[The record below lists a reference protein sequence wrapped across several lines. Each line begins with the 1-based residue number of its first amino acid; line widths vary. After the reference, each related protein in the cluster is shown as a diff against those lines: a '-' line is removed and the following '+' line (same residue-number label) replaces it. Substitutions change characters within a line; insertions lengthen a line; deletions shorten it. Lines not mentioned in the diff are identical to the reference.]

1 MSAIKS
7 RTNITIEEQRLHEAR
22 EGRAA
27 WRLWGSYLSDRQW
40 GTVREDYS
48 AGGNAWEYFPH
59 DHARSRAY
67 RWGEDGL
74 AGICDEKA
82 RLCFALALWNGND
95 PILKERLFGLTNGEG
110 NHGEDVKEYYFYLDN
125 TPTHSYMKM
134 LYKYPHQAFPYGNLV
149 QENARRKADPFSFE
163 YELLDTGVFSNNEY
177 TDVLVEYAKS
187 TPTDILI
194 RVSLTNRGTGQKE
207 IHLLPTLWFR
217 NDWSWESGSPKPSL
231 AKKDS
236 PDAQAAFVEAIH
248 QTLGTMVLYCEMPE
262 DLLFVEN
269 ETNSER
275 LYDVPNLSPF
285 PKDGINDY
293 LIHGRPSV
301 NPEHKGTKAAAHYR
315 FTLQP
320 GETKIVKLRLTTEL
334 RLNPALGEAFEDIF
348 TREIQ
353 NADEFYIRIA
363 ATGMSNEL
371 RSIQRQAFAGM
382 LWSKQFYYYVVRDW
396 LEGDPALPSPPEVR
410 KRGRNS
416 RWIHL
421 YSKDVLSMPDKW
433 EYPWFASWDSC
444 FHTIV
449 WAMIDPDYAKRQLFL
464 LAREWYMHP
473 EGQVP
478 AYEWS
483 FEDVNPPVHAWAAWR
498 IYNIERK
505 MFGRKDTDF
514 LAKIFNRCLLYFTW
528 WVNRKDA
535 DGNNLFQ
542 GGFLGLDNIG
552 LFDRNQVPAGATI
565 YQADASSWMGLFSL
579 TMIKIGLELAAIDA
593 TYDDMASKFFQHFV
607 YIADSLNHVHSLPSQ
622 YADLFD
628 DEDGFYYD
636 VIRWRSKFVPLKV
649 RSLQGIMPMFA
660 VETISNSAVEQEV
673 GKEFGEQL
681 KWFIRHHPELV
692 IQVSPTRGTPNGI
705 EAGVEMPVNAML
717 EASSE
722 GMFLFSLVSK
732 EKLRRLLRYMLDE
745 KEFLSPYGIRSV
757 SQFHRDH
764 PVHLH
769 LDEATYTLTYAA
781 AESITQSFGGNSNW
795 RGPVWFPIN
804 FLLIESLQKYHHYY
818 GDDFKVECPT
828 GSGKFMTLWEVS
840 QELSRRL
847 ISLFTRRADGTRAVY
862 GSTRIFQQ
870 DANWRDC
877 ILFFEYFHGDNG
889 AGLGASHQTGWTGL
903 VAKLIQQTTEYANKS
918 PSP

>member
-1 MSAIKS
+1 M
-7 RTNITIEEQRLHEAR
+7 TIEEQRLQDSR
-22 EGRAA
+22 EGNVP
-27 WRLWGSYLSDRQW
+27 WRIWGPYLSDRQW

-48 AGGNAWEYFPH
+48 EGGNAWEYFPH

-95 PILKERLFGLTNGEG
+95 PILKERLFGLTNSEG

-134 LYKYPHQAFPYGNLV
+134 LYKYPHQAFPYSDLV
-149 QENARRKADPFSFE
+149 EENARRKANPSSFE
-163 YELLDTGVFSNNEY
+163 YELLDTGVFSDSEY
-177 TDVLVEYAKS
+177 TDVLVEYAKG

-194 RVSLTNRGTGQKE
+194 RISLTNRGAGQKE
-207 IHLLPTLWFR
+207 VHVLPTLWFR
-217 NDWSWESGSPKPSL
+217 NEWSWESGSPKPSL
-231 AKKDS
+231 AKGNSAD
-236 PDAQAAFVEAIH
+236 PRATLIEATH
-248 QTLGTMVLYCEMPE
+248 DKLGTMALYCELPE
-262 DLLFVEN
+262 ELLFVEN
-269 ETNSER
+269 ETNLER
-275 LYDVPNLSPF
+275 LYGVPNLSRF

-293 LIHGRPSV
+293 LIHGRQTV
-301 NPEHKGTKAAAHYR
+301 NPEQKGTKAAAHYQ
-315 FTLQP
+315 FTLNA
-320 GETKIVKLRLTTEL
+320 GETKVIKLRLTTEL
-334 RLNPALGEAFEDIF
+334 SLDPALGESFDAVF

-353 NADEFYIRIA
+353 NADDFYNRIA
-363 ATGMSNEL
+363 APGMSDEL
-371 RSIQRQAFAGM
+371 KSIQRQAFAGM
-382 LWSKQFYYYVVRDW
+382 LWSKQFYYYVVHDW
-396 LEGDPALPSPPEVR
+396 LEGDPAFPPPPAAR
-410 KRGRNS
+410 KGGRNS
-416 RWIHL
+416 RWRHL
-421 YSKDVLSMPDKW
+421 HSKDVLSMPDKW

-483 FEDVNPPVHAWAAWR
+483 FSDVNPPVHAWAAWR
-498 IYNIERK
+498 IYNIEKK
-505 MFGRKDTDF
+505 MFGRKDVNF

-579 TMIKIGLELAAIDA
+579 TMIKIGLELAAADA
-593 TYDDMASKFFQHFV
+593 KYDDMAAKFFQHFV
-607 YIADSLNHVHSLPSQ
+607 YIAASLNHVHSLPSE

-628 DEDGFYYD
+628 DDDGFYYD
-636 VIRWRSKFVPLKV
+636 VIRLRSKSFVSLKV
-649 RSLQGIMPMFA
+649 RSLQGVMPIFA
-660 VETISNSAVEQEV
+660 VETISKSAVEREA
-673 GKEFGEQL
+673 GKEFSEQL
-681 KWFIRHHPELV
+681 KRFIKNHPELV
-692 IQVSPTRGTPNGI
+692 IQVSPTRESAAEIAAHVETPI
-705 EAGVEMPVNAML
+705 DAVL
-717 EASSE
+717 KASSE
-722 GMFLFSLVSK
+722 GMFLFSLVDK

-745 KEFLSPYGIRSV
+745 NEFLSPYGIRSV
-757 SQFHRDH
+757 SQYHRDH
-764 PVHLH
+764 PVQLQ
-769 LDEATYTLTYAA
+769 LDGTDYVLTYAP

-818 GDDFKVECPT
+818 GSDFKVECPT
-828 GSGKFMTLWEVS
+828 GSGTFMTLWEVS

-847 ISLFTRRADGTRAVY
+847 VSLFTRRADGTRPVY
-862 GSTRIFQQ
+862 GGTQIFQQ

-903 VAKLIQQTTEYANKS
+903 VAKLIQQTTEYANKPPGS
-918 PSP
+918 

>member
-1 MSAIKS
+1 
-7 RTNITIEEQRLHEAR
+7 
-22 EGRAA
+22 
-27 WRLWGSYLSDRQW
+27 
-40 GTVREDYS
+40 
-48 AGGNAWEYFPH
+48 
-59 DHARSRAY
+59 
-67 RWGEDGL
+67 
-74 AGICDEKA
+74 
-82 RLCFALALWNGND
+82 
-95 PILKERLFGLTNGEG
+95 
-110 NHGEDVKEYYFYLDN
+110 
-125 TPTHSYMKM
+125 
-134 LYKYPHQAFPYGNLV
+134 
-149 QENARRKADPFSFE
+149 
-163 YELLDTGVFSNNEY
+163 
-177 TDVLVEYAKS
+177 
-187 TPTDILI
+187 
-194 RVSLTNRGTGQKE
+194 
-207 IHLLPTLWFR
+207 
-217 NDWSWESGSPKPSL
+217 
-231 AKKDS
+231 
-236 PDAQAAFVEAIH
+236 
-248 QTLGTMVLYCEMPE
+248 
-262 DLLFVEN
+262 
-269 ETNSER
+269 
-275 LYDVPNLSPF
+275 
-285 PKDGINDY
+285 
-293 LIHGRPSV
+293 
-301 NPEHKGTKAAAHYR
+301 
-315 FTLQP
+315 
-320 GETKIVKLRLTTEL
+320 
-334 RLNPALGEAFEDIF
+334 
-348 TREIQ
+348 
-353 NADEFYIRIA
+353 
-363 ATGMSNEL
+363 
-371 RSIQRQAFAGM
+371 
-382 LWSKQFYYYVVRDW
+382 
-396 LEGDPALPSPPEVR
+396 
-410 KRGRNS
+410 
-416 RWIHL
+416 
-421 YSKDVLSMPDKW
+421 
-433 EYPWFASWDSC
+433 
-444 FHTIV
+444 
-449 WAMIDPDYAKRQLFL
+449 
-464 LAREWYMHP
+464 MHP

-498 IYNIERK
+498 IYNIEKK
-505 MFGRKDTDF
+505 MFGRKDIDF

-593 TYDDMASKFFQHFV
+593 KYDDMASKFFQHFV

-636 VIRWRSKFVPLKV
+636 VIRWRSEFVPLKV

-660 VETISNSAVEQEV
+660 VETISSSAVEQEV

-681 KWFIRHHPELV
+681 RWFIRHHPELV
-692 IQVSPTRGTPNGI
+692 IQVSPMRGTPKGM
-705 EAGVEMPVNAML
+705 EAGVEMPLNAML

-722 GMFLFSLVSK
+722 GMFLFSLVSM

-769 LDEATYTLTYAA
+769 LDETTYTLTYAA

-862 GSTRIFQQ
+862 AGTRIFQQ

-903 VAKLIQQTTEYANKS
+903 VAKLIQQTTEYANKP

>member
-1 MSAIKS
+1 M
-7 RTNITIEEQRLHEAR
+7 TIEEQRLQDS
-22 EGRAA
+22 AA
-27 WRLWGSYLSDRQW
+27 WRIWGPYLSDRQW

-48 AGGNAWEYFPH
+48 EGGNAWEYFPH

-74 AGICDEKA
+74 AGICDEKS
-82 RLCFALALWNGND
+82 RLCFALALWNSND
-95 PILKERLFGLTNGEG
+95 PILKERLFGLTNSEG

-134 LYKYPHQAFPYGNLV
+134 LYKYPHKAFPYSDLV
-149 QENARRKADPFSFE
+149 EENARRKADSSSFE
-163 YELLDTGVFSNNEY
+163 YELLDTGVFSGSEY
-177 TDVLVEYAKS
+177 TDVLVEYAKA

-194 RVSLTNRGTGQKE
+194 RISLTNRGAGQKE
-207 IHLLPTLWFR
+207 VHVLPTLWFR
-217 NDWSWESGSPKPSL
+217 NEWSWENGSPKPSL
-231 AKKDS
+231 AKGNSAD
-236 PDAQAAFVEAIH
+236 PRATLIEAKH
-248 QTLGTMVLYCEMPE
+248 DKLGIMALYCELPE
-262 DLLFVEN
+262 ELLFVEN
-269 ETNSER
+269 ETNLER
-275 LYDVPNLSPF
+275 LYGVPNLSRF

-293 LIHGRPSV
+293 LIHGRQTV
-301 NPEHKGTKAAAHYR
+301 NPEHKGTKAAAHYQ
-315 FTLQP
+315 FTLNA
-320 GETKIVKLRLTTEL
+320 GETKMIKLRLTSEL
-334 RLNPALGEAFEDIF
+334 GIDRVFGESFDAVF

-353 NADEFYIRIA
+353 NADDFYNRIA
-363 ATGMSNEL
+363 APGMSDDL
-371 RSIQRQAFAGM
+371 KSIQRQAFAGM
-382 LWSKQFYYYVVRDW
+382 LWSKQFYFYVVHDW
-396 LEGDPALPSPPEVR
+396 LEGDPAAPAPPAAR
-410 KRGRNS
+410 KGGRNS
-416 RWIHL
+416 RWRHL
-421 YSKDVLSMPDKW
+421 HSKDVLSMPDKW

-483 FEDVNPPVHAWAAWR
+483 FADVNPPVHAWAAWR
-498 IYNIERK
+498 IYNIEKK
-505 MFGRKDTDF
+505 MYGRKDVNF

-579 TMIKIGLELAAIDA
+579 TMIKIGLELAAADA
-593 TYDDMASKFFQHFV
+593 KYDDMAAKFFQHFV
-607 YIADSLNHVHSLPSQ
+607 YIAASLNHVHSLPSE

-628 DEDGFYYD
+628 DHAGFYYD
-636 VIRWRSKFVPLKV
+636 VIRLPSKSFVSLKV
-649 RSLQGIMPMFA
+649 RSLQGLMPIFA
-660 VETISNSAVEQEV
+660 VETISKSAVEREA
-673 GKEFGEQL
+673 GKEFSEQL
-681 KWFIRHHPELV
+681 KRFIKNHPELV
-692 IQVSPTRGTPNGI
+692 IQVSPTRESAAKI
-705 EAGVEMPVNAML
+705 AAQVETSIASVL
-717 EASSE
+717 KASSE
-722 GMFLFSLVSK
+722 GTFLFSLVDK

-745 KEFLSPYGIRSV
+745 NEFLSPYGIRSV
-757 SQFHRDH
+757 SQIHRDH
-764 PVHLH
+764 PVRLQ
-769 LDEATYTLTYAA
+769 LDGTDYSLTYAP
-781 AESITQSFGGNSNW
+781 AESLTQSFGGNSNW

-818 GDDFKVECPT
+818 GSDFKVECPT
-828 GSGKFMTLWEVS
+828 GSGTLMTLWEVS

-847 ISLFTRRADGTRAVY
+847 IALFTRREDGTRPVY
-862 GSTRIFQQ
+862 GGTQIFQQ

-903 VAKLIQQTTEYANKS
+903 VAKLIQQTTEYANK
-918 PSP
+918 PPRP